1 MNDRMKHLQPNE
13 FDEIAHALVPQ
24 IFTLVK
30 RRGFMP
36 PLEVYISDSDDKLV
50 CCVEMTSQR
59 IFRNVIDANHSLRAR
74 FPIKIS
80 LTDRDGKV
88 WQKSFDAAD
97 LPSLERRWEPG

>member
-1 MNDRMKHLQPNE
+1 MNDRMKHSQPNE

-24 IFTLVK
+24 IFTLV
-30 RRGFMP
+30 
-36 PLEVYISDSDDKLV
+36 
-50 CCVEMTSQR
+50 QR
-59 IFRNVIDANHSLRAR
+59 IYAASGSIFRNVIDANHLLRAR

-88 WQKSFDAAD
+88 WEKSFDAAD